1 MIAIETVQSP
11 YLIKEMFTSK
21 GVTMAT
27 YLIIIIYIA
36 FICLGLPDSLLGS
49 AWPAMSLNLNAEL
62 ENGGIVSMLITIGT
76 IISSLLSYKVIN
88 RYGTGNVTI
97 VSVLLSAIALIG
109 FSISPSLV
117 WLIIFAIPLGL
128 GGGSVDAGL
137 NNYVALN
144 YKPHHMSWLHSF
156 WGIGAT
162 VGPVVM
168 GYFIKNNNNWRGGY
182 LTVSGILFILIVLLF
197 LTRSLWLKTSVSSS
211 VDTSN
216 EEKAAEQPPNNP
228 ILNMNGLK
236 LSLLACFFYCGTE
249 MTAGLWGSSFLVNV
263 KGLSPGTSASWISL
277 YYAGITIGR
286 LLIGFISMKISSKI
300 LIRAGQLVA
309 LSGAILL
316 LLPFLSSTF
325 SLVGLILI
333 GLGCAPIY
341 PSILHE
347 TPNRFGQTN
356 SQRIMGLQMA
366 SAYTGSTLLPPL
378 TGFIAGKIGLI
389 VYPVVLLIYIAG
401 MLISSEWI
409 NNVLE
414 EKVKIST

>member
-1 MIAIETVQSP
+1 
-11 YLIKEMFTSK
+11 
-21 GVTMAT
+21 MAT

-49 AWPAMSLNLNAEL
+49 AWPAMSLDLNADL
-62 ENGGIVSMLITIGT
+62 SNGGIISMVITIGT

-88 RYGTGNVTI
+88 KYGTGNVTI

-109 FSISPSLV
+109 FSISPSFI

-162 VGPVVM
+162 VGPLVM
-168 GYFIKNNNNWRGGY
+168 GYFIKNSNWRGGY
-182 LTVSGILFILIVLLF
+182 STVGAILFILIVLLF
-197 LTRSLWLKTSVSSS
+197 LTRSLWLKTSVSSATE
-211 VDTSN
+211 TSN
-216 EEKAAEQPPNNP
+216 EEKEAKQPSNNS
-228 ILNMNGLK
+228 IFNIKGLK

-249 MTAGLWGSSFLVNV
+249 MTAGLWGSSFLVNS
-263 KGLSPGTSASWISL
+263 KGLSPATAASWISF

-286 LLIGFISMKISSKI
+286 LMIGFISMKVSSKL

-316 LLPFLSSTF
+316 LLPFPSVF
-325 SLVGLILI
+325 SLTGLILI

-347 TPNRFGQTN
+347 TPNRFGQAN

-378 TGFIAGKIGLI
+378 TGFIAGKTGLI
-389 VYPVVLLIYIAG
+389 VYPAVLLIYTAG

-409 NNVLE
+409 NIVMK
-414 EKVKIST
+414 EKVKTST